1 MKFQSVTFLKIMM
14 AKCDST
20 RFTINL
26 NIDQDHKQVEL
37 DHSGAKCHLV
47 EYSWSKKSR
56 IEKIKRNKSASEKDI
71 KNTKS

>member
-1 MKFQSVTFLKIMM
+1 MM

-47 EYSWSKKSR
+47 EYSWSKKKQN
-56 IEKIKRNKSASEKDI
+56 EKNKK
-71 KNTKS
+71 K